1 MTENR
6 LPKNIVSEIHRK
18 VGRLVLLFQK
28 TELLLKDLIARNN
41 IVAKPSDLISTYNEK
56 FHDNCKCTL
65 GNLIKKYSESFYKE
79 GQVESEDISINGII
93 ISHEMS
99 RSYDDFDSAC
109 LRLKEIVD
117 SRNFIVHNLLEKFET
132 KTVEQCN
139 KLEFF
144 LDEEY
149 CKAKNFFEEIGSY
162 YDLMARAA
170 SYFQTEHFKNKVLNF
185 SNADDLSRLMASD
198 IFETCKRE
206 DGWVVL
212 QKAANLLHEQYYDL
226 CQDKKQKYGHAS
238 LKKLMELSNLF
249 EFKNETT
256 INSGLRILYR
266 LTPFKSE
273 E

>member
-1 MTENR
+1 MTENK
-6 LPKNIVSEIHRK
+6 LPKNVVSEIHRK

-41 IVAKPSDLISTYNEK
+41 IVARPSELMSIYNEK
-56 FHDNCKCTL
+56 LQDNSKCTL
-65 GNLIKKYSESFYKE
+65 GNLIKTYSESFYKE
-79 GQVESEDISINGII
+79 RKIDSEDLFINEII

-99 RSYDDFDSAC
+99 LSCDDFDSAC

-117 SRNFIVHNLLEKFET
+117 SRNLIVHNLLEKFET
-132 KTVEQCN
+132 QNIEQCDN
-139 KLEFF
+139 LVLFI
-144 LDEEY
+144 DEEY
-149 CKAKNFFEEIGSY
+149 RKAKNFFEELGSY
-162 YDLMARAA
+162 YDLMALAA
-170 SYFQTEHFKNKVLNF
+170 SFHQTEYFKNHILNF
-185 SNADDLSRLMASD
+185 SNADDLSRQMASD
-198 IFETCKRE
+198 IFEACKRD

-212 QKAANLLHEQYYDL
+212 HKAANLLREQNYEL
-226 CQDKKQKYGHAS
+226 CQDRKSKYGYTS
-238 LKKLMELSNLF
+238 IKKIMELSNLF

>member
-1 MTENR
+1 MTENK
-6 LPKNIVSEIHRK
+6 LPKNVVSEINRK

-28 TELLLKDLIARNN
+28 IELLLKDLIARND
-41 IVAKPSDLISTYNEK
+41 IVAKPSELISIYNEK
-56 FHDNCKCTL
+56 FNDNSKCTL

-79 GQVESEDISINGII
+79 GKNDSEDTFINEII

-99 RSYDDFDSAC
+99 ISCDDFDSAC
-109 LRLKEIVD
+109 LKLKEIID

-132 KTVEQCN
+132 QTIEQCN

-149 CKAKNFFEEIGSY
+149 RKAKNFFEELRSY

-170 SYFQTEHFKNKVLNF
+170 SYFQTEHFQNKVLNF
-185 SNADDLSRLMASD
+185 SNADNLSRLMASD
-198 IFETCKRE
+198 IFEACKRD

-212 QKAANLLHEQYYDL
+212 QKAANLLREQNYDL
-226 CQDKKQKYGHAS
+226 CQDKKQKYGYAS
-238 LKKLMELSNLF
+238 IKKIMELSNLF
-249 EFKNETT
+249 EFKYETT
-256 INSGLRILYR
+256 RKGGLRIVYR
-266 LTPFKSE
+266 LAPFKSE

>member
-6 LPKNIVSEIHRK
+6 LSKNIVSEIHRK

-41 IVAKPSDLISTYNEK
+41 VVAKPSELISIYNEK
-56 FHDNCKCTL
+56 FHDNSKCTL

-79 GQVESEDISINGII
+79 EHVESEDISINEII
-93 ISHEMS
+93 VSHEMS
-99 RSYDDFDSAC
+99 RSYDDCDNAC

-117 SRNFIVHNLLEKFET
+117 SRNFIVHNLLENFET
-132 KTVEQCN
+132 QTIEQCY

-149 CKAKNFFEEIGSY
+149 RKANNFFEELGSY

-198 IFETCKRE
+198 IFEACKRE

-212 QKAANLLHEQYYDL
+212 QKAANLLREQYYDL
-226 CQDKKQKYGHAS
+226 CQDKKQKYGYAS
-238 LKKLMELSNLF
+238 IKKIMELSNLF

-256 INSGLRILYR
+256 SKGGLRIVYR
-266 LTPFKSE
+266 LTPFKFE